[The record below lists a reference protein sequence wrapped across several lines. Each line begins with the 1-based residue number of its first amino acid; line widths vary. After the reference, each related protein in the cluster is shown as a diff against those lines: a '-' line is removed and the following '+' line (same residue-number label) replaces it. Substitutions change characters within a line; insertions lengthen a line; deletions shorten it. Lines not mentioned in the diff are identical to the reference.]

1 MCWVQTSFR
10 DVRCIN
16 SGAMPFPKHGRQM
29 KVNEAAITDE
39 QVLTRMLTV
48 HASISQHV
56 QHLHK
61 NQSTRWQDTANTLMV
76 HE

>member
-1 MCWVQTSFR
+1 M
-10 DVRCIN
+10 RCIN

-39 QVLTRMLTV
+39 QVLTRNPTL

-56 QHLHK
+56 QRLHK
-61 NQSTRWQDTANTLMV
+61 IAMTCIGNILLEHPLNEEQG
-76 HE
+76 